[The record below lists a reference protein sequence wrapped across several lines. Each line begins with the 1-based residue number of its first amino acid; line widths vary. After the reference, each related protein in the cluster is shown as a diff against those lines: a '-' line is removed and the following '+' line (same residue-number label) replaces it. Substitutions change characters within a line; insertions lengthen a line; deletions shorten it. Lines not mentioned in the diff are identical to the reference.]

1 MILCF
6 FAKVRKRRPETRL
19 HLQYDKLYINN
30 EAYVFNEDSNTIEL
44 LNQPELEDFQVNV
57 FNVLSRLGKRDPLFS
72 QT

>member
-44 LNQPELEDFQVNV
+44 LNQPELEDFQVRNIILEDIYFV
-57 FNVLSRLGKRDPLFS
+57 KTR
-72 QT
+72 